1 MLVYNQVATS
11 MLFAL
16 STTTT
21 NPIVHQGSALPA
33 ARVVIIAVPT
43 VALTTLWWLNRRGRK
58 GDGSA

>member
-1 MLVYNQVATS
+1 VKSQLAVS
-11 MLFAL
+11 LFSAL

-43 VALTTLWWLNRRGRK
+43 IALTALWWLTRHRGR
-58 GDGSA
+58 GRGHP

>member
-1 MLVYNQVATS
+1 MNSQAAVS
-11 MLFAL
+11 MLSAL

-43 VALTTLWWLNRRGRK
+43 VALTVLWWLTRRSGKRNGR
-58 GDGSA
+58 A

>member
-1 MLVYNQVATS
+1 MFS
-11 MLFAL
+11 AL

-43 VALTTLWWLNRRGRK
+43 IALTALWWLTRHRGR
-58 GDGSA
+58 GRGHP